1 MRLSP
6 FVSTCLVTSL
16 LSVWVVEARAQV
28 DTEALR
34 RKLGSLQGDR
44 EGERSRA
51 LAAKL
56 DGSLRA
62 YGGNTEGVVWGASLQ
77 LAGRSGRHL
86 GFIATSGDYSRLDGE
101 TQVRRAF
108 AHARYNY
115 ELSDGLWGEAFGQ
128 LESNKFIAVRLR
140 ELVGIGPRLRLFD
153 ADTLE
158 AFVATAY
165 MLEHT
170 RLADDVVPPN
180 RPATVHRSSSYLT
193 FSWLVDDRVSLV
205 STTYYQPR
213 FDEPSD
219 FRLFSQLSGD
229 FAVTGVLKAGMSFLL
244 RYDSLPPGGVEST
257 DWSVVNTLGL
267 EL

>member
-6 FVSTCLVTSL
+6 FVTVALAATLAWSSL
-16 LSVWVVEARAQV
+16 ASAQV

-34 RKLGSLQGDR
+34 RKLGSLQSDR
-44 EGERSRA
+44 EGEHTRSV
-51 LAAKL
+51 AAKL
-56 DGSLRA
+56 DGSIKA
-62 YGGNTEGVVWGASLQ
+62 YGGNTDGVVWGASLQ
-77 LAGRSGRHL
+77 LAGRTGRHL
-86 GFIATSGDYSRLDGE
+86 AFLAATGDYSHLDGE
-101 TQVRRAF
+101 TQVKRSF

-115 ELSDGLWGEAFGQ
+115 ELSEGLWWELFAQ

-140 ELVGIGPRLRLFD
+140 ELVGTGPRVQLFH
-153 ADTLE
+153 ADQLH
-158 AFVATAY
+158 AFFGTAY

-170 RLADDVVPPN
+170 ELASDVTPPD
-180 RPATVHRSSSYLT
+180 RPALVHRSSNYLT
-193 FSWLVDDRVSLV
+193 FSWLVDERVSLV

-213 FDEPSD
+213 FDQPSD
-219 FRLFSQLSGD
+219 YRLFSQLSAD
-229 FAVTGVLKAGMSFLL
+229 FGVTPVLKAGMSLML

>member
-1 MRLSP
+1 M
-6 FVSTCLVTSL
+6 CLVL
-16 LSVWVVEARAQV
+16 LGWLWPSSAVAQV

-44 EGERSRA
+44 EGEQSRS

-56 DGSLRA
+56 DGSLKA

-86 GFIATSGDYSRLDGE
+86 GFFATSGDYSHLDGE
-101 TQVRRAF
+101 TQVRRSF

-115 ELSDGLWGEAFGQ
+115 ELTDGIWGELFGQ

-140 ELVGIGPRLRLFD
+140 ELVGIGPRFRLFD
-153 ADTLE
+153 ADTLQ

-170 RLADDVVPPN
+170 QLGDDVTPPS

-193 FSWLVDDRVSLV
+193 FSWLVDERVTLV

-219 FRLFSQLSGD
+219 HRLFSQLSGD
-229 FAVTGVLKAGMSFLL
+229 FAVTGVLKAGMSLSM